1 MSSDL
6 EEQYESEME
15 DYNELVPDMEVEE
28 ESELELQD
36 YNELPSD
43 MEEKDMEEEFQEVEL
58 EMEGENG
65 FETETISDSA
75 IPFSEKLYELSLE
88 SFESSGELDYRLNE
102 IMDQMD
108 RQYFFGKALKR
119 LKKKALGKV
128 FSIAKKYAKNLPAFK
143 GIEAITQL
151 ARGNL
156 KGALTS
162 AAKAA
167 ISSAVPGGSIGLQ
180 VLDSLGG
187 GSASK
192 SSASES
198 AMQDSE
204 FPDSSETNLE
214 RWKNFVSVSEIAFEN
229 LFDNFNESAVK
240 NPVAANNLAHQALQS
255 AVSQNALNTQL
266 GQTGKAIRKSP
277 SNYRSGQTGTLGYTN
292 KRKYKLRVRKG
303 DNIVLRIK
311 GI

>member
-65 FETETISDSA
+65 LESETISDSA
-75 IPFSEKLYELSLE
+75 VPFSENLYELSLE

-102 IMDQMD
+102 IMDQME
-108 RQYFFGKALKR
+108 RQYFFGNALKR
-119 LKKKALGKV
+119 LKKKALGKL

-167 ISSAVPGGSIGLQ
+167 LSSVCPWWFYWPSGVRFPRWRFGL
-180 VLDSLGG
+180 
-187 GSASK
+187 
-192 SSASES
+192 
-198 AMQDSE
+198 
-204 FPDSSETNLE
+204 
-214 RWKNFVSVSEIAFEN
+214 
-229 LFDNFNESAVK
+229 
-240 NPVAANNLAHQALQS
+240 
-255 AVSQNALNTQL
+255 
-266 GQTGKAIRKSP
+266 
-277 SNYRSGQTGTLGYTN
+277 
-292 KRKYKLRVRKG
+292 
-303 DNIVLRIK
+303 
-311 GI
+311 